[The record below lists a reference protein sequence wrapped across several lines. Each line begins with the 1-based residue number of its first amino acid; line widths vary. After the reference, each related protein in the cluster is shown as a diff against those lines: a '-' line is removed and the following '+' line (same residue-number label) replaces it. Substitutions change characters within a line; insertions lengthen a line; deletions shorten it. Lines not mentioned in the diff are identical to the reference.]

1 MKIRPNFTHSLFF
14 KFSVAFLVAGLLP
27 IFVLSMLSLYQF
39 TGQIERHTVNNIQQ
53 MMVYMRNNVNDMLK
67 KYDDISNLMYTKT
80 QPNDIFLKE
89 SSALYPAGLNSS
101 ALDDFIKTVLFSD
114 ANIQNVLFVRSENG
128 TLNQQSRGSK
138 QMDPFVSYPP
148 IEWNYTLTINP
159 KKLAVFPYHM
169 EAYYNSQDLVMTFAR
184 SWIDTS
190 RGVQNPVRIYGTL
203 FLDIDINAFDGLLQ
217 QSRLGKKDE
226 IFIVN
231 ENGIIL
237 YSNRRDKIGSRFD
250 EFGVKSR
257 GDMIVF
263 SEPLPYIQG
272 KVVGLMSKEDIY
284 SPIIRTKNSVW
295 AAALASF
302 AALFL
307 MGLMFSRMFTRP
319 ILQLIRQM
327 IKVESGNLDIEMEV
341 GRKDEMGRLANG
353 FNRMV
358 ERLKEHIN
366 DAYINEIKRKQA
378 ELNALKSQIRPHYL
392 YNTLEVIRM
401 SAVANGD
408 RKVADMIHALSDQLQ
423 YVIDYGDESVTLEQ
437 ELEHLRH
444 YFHLIEVR
452 FDHRISL
459 QVELQSQELTS
470 ASVLKLILQPIVENA
485 VHHGIR
491 PKGGK
496 GIVLITIER
505 LDGDILG
512 ITIYDDGAGMEQ
524 EQLESLR
531 IHLNNQD
538 RNMGKSI
545 GIKNV
550 HERIKAAY
558 GSQYGLDMESRPH
571 IGTSVRILLPLNLEV
586 RHEHDSNDS
595 R

>member
-1 MKIRPNFTHSLFF
+1 MKIRPNFTQSLFF

-53 MMVYMRNNVNDMLK
+53 MMVYMRNNVNDMVR
-67 KYDDISNLMYTKT
+67 KYDDISNLMYTKA
-80 QPNDIFLKE
+80 QPDDIFLKE
-89 SSALYPAGLNSS
+89 SSALYPSGFNSS
-101 ALDDFIKTVLFSD
+101 AMDDFIKTVLFSD
-114 ANIQNVLFVRSENG
+114 ANIQNVLFVRAEDG

-148 IEWNYTLTINP
+148 IEWNYTLTTNP

-190 RGVQNPVRIYGTL
+190 RGVQNPARIYGTL
-203 FLDIDINAFDGLLQ
+203 FLDIDVNVFDGLLQ

-237 YSNRRDKIGSRFD
+237 YSNRRDKLGSRFD

-295 AAALASF
+295 VAALASF

-358 ERLKEHIN
+358 ERLKEYIN

-401 SAVANGD
+401 SAVTNGD

-452 FDHRISL
+452 FDRRISL
-459 QVELQSQELTS
+459 QVEMQSQELTS

-505 LDGDILG
+505 LEGDILG

>member
-1 MKIRPNFTHSLFF
+1 MKIRPNFTQSLFF

-53 MMVYMRNNVNDMLK
+53 MMVYMRNNVNDMLR
-67 KYDDISNLMYTKT
+67 KYDDISNLMYTKA
-80 QPNDIFLKE
+80 QPDDIFLKK
-89 SSALYPAGLNSS
+89 SSELYPSGFNSS
-101 ALDDFIKTVLFSD
+101 AMDDFIKTVLFSD
-114 ANIQNVLFVRSENG
+114 ANIQNVLFVRSEDG

-148 IEWNYTLTINP
+148 IEWNYTLTTNP

-203 FLDIDINAFDGLLQ
+203 FLDIDVNVFDSLLQ

-250 EFGVKSR
+250 EFGVKAR

-295 AAALASF
+295 VAALASF

-327 IKVESGNLDIEMEV
+327 IKVESGNLDIEMKV

-358 ERLKEHIN
+358 ERLKEYIN
-366 DAYINEIKRKQA
+366 DAYINEIKRKQS

-459 QVELQSQELTS
+459 QVELQSPELTS

-505 LDGDILG
+505 LEGDILG